1 VPQVKARTL
10 REKSIEELRTQE
22 QNLREQ
28 IFKLRFQR
36 ATGQAENPGRVR
48 LVRKELARV
57 LTVLHE
63 KSGVGPVAAGATPA
77 GPADKA

>member
-1 VPQVKARTL
+1 VPQVKAGAL

-57 LTVLHE
+57 MTVLHE
-63 KSGVGPVAAGATPA
+63 KSGAEPAAAGTTPA